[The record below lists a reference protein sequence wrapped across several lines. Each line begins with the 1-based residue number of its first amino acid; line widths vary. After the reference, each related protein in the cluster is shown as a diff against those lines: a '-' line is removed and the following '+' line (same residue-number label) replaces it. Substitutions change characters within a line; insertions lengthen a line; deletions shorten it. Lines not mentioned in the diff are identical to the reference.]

1 MHICSCIWS
10 YWTYA
15 MTNHLSYFCLSSAFI
30 TLSNNYPPGSR
41 CPPQRALFMGPS
53 VLYRGHDFICY
64 ISIQALITAKNMIIW
79 SRMLFLLYLEFEDEY
94 LLSKIWLKLLYVAA
108 VFAVPHQSNEVLK
121 NRGISANMWT
131 KIKFNPLLLYFLC
144 VLAICAGNSPVTG
157 EFPAQ
162 RPVTR
167 SFNFFFDLH
176 LNKRLSKQWW
186 GWWFQTPL
194 LPLWRHCN
202 DGGHHGNILKRSC
215 ALYFPT
221 VAAVFQESRHQ
232 VTWCERQKSLQISHC
247 WYFLGI

>member
-15 MTNHLSYFCLSSAFI
+15 LTNHLSYFCLSSAFI

-53 VLYRGHDFICY
+53 VLYTGHDFICY

-94 LLSKIWLKLLYVAA
+94 LLSKICLKILYVAA

-144 VLAICAGNSPVTG
+144 VTHLIIRWWRNETETFSALLAICAGNSPVTG

-167 SFNFFFDLH
+167 SFNVFFDLH
-176 LNKRLSKQWW
+176 LNKRLSK
-186 GWWFQTPL
+186 
-194 LPLWRHCN
+194 
-202 DGGHHGNILKRSC
+202 
-215 ALYFPT
+215 
-221 VAAVFQESRHQ
+221 
-232 VTWCERQKSLQISHC
+232 
-247 WYFLGI
+247 